1 MGKATK
7 KREEPRLGLNAKGNE
22 RGSVPRSATGTETLL
37 ALYGECWAMQLVRL
51 TSAASNGRDPGKRVI
66 DRGWKSKPDMRR
78 MTHTSALSVAELLA
92 IHVDAGGN
100 VGLAIPLGVVVL
112 DADTSGAAEY
122 LDQLAPAAPRQD
134 TARGAHFWFRLP
146 PGVKVANRTRV
157 EIDNGIHADVKSHG
171 GQCVVEP
178 SIHAS
183 GFVYEWQRTLP
194 DTPAD
199 LPLLPEKLLQA
210 LGGTREP
217 RDTRDPHEASEPY
230 ETEAT
235 PQQQQLEPRDIE
247 SDIAA
252 AIAETLPARH
262 GERHCKL
269 FEFGRRL
276 KAILGDV
283 RAVECRAYVAEW
295 HQQALPHM
303 RTKPLEESWSDF
315 LIAWPRIRFAYGETL
330 DVLVERAL
338 SRPDPAALR
347 AARAVGLDGGNM
359 LKLSALCFELA
370 RARDFQPFRLSV
382 RLAARSIKVNE
393 KTAHRGLLAF
403 VSVGVLRLVD
413 RGEQHEGGKAS
424 AYEWAVDCEQ

>member
-1 MGKATK
+1 MRKATK
-7 KREEPRLGLNAKGNE
+7 KREEPRPGLNAKGNE
-22 RGSVPRSATGTETLL
+22 RGSVSRSATSTETLL
-37 ALYGECWAMQLVRL
+37 ALYGEYWAMQLVRL

-66 DRGWKSKPDMRR
+66 DRGWKSKPDIRR

-92 IHVDAGGN
+92 IHVEAGGN
-100 VGLAIPLGVVVL
+100 VGLAIPVGVVVL

-157 EIDNGIHADVKSHG
+157 EIDNGIHVDVKSHG

-217 RDTRDPHEASEPY
+217 RDTREPHEASEPY

-235 PQQQQLEPRDIE
+235 PQQQLELRDIE

-283 RAVECRAYVAEW
+283 PVLECRIHVVEW
-295 HQQALPHM
+295 HRQALPFIH
-303 RTKPLEESWSDF
+303 TKPFEDSWTDF
-315 LIAWPRIRFAYGETL
+315 LIAWPRIRFAYGESL

-338 SRPDPAALR
+338 ARPDPAALD
-347 AARAVGLDGGNM
+347 AARVAGLGSPHM
-359 LKLSALCFELA
+359 LKLAALCFELA
-370 RARDFQPFRLSV
+370 RARDFKPFRLSV
-382 RLAARSIKVNE
+382 RLAARSIKCNE

-403 VSVGVLRLVD
+403 VSAGVLRLVE
-413 RGEQHEGGKAS
+413 RGEQHEGGKPS
-424 AYEWAVDCEQ
+424 VYDWAVKLGE